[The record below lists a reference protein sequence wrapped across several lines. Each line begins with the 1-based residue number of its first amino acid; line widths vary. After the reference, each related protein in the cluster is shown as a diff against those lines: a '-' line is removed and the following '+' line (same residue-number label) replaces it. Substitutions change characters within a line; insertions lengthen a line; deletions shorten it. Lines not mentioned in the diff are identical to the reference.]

1 MLFPYKRNVFV
12 CWDSKCSKYGTT
24 CKCCDMWVWTL
35 ERCELFVG
43 WFCFSIHVNSKDEC
57 AHDRYLNF
65 LLGSLSLAHGRE
77 ANGNC
82 HYLWVTTVTLFRL
95 SCLFVCSAE
104 CSAGKMSVKD
114 LASVRKMWNWVW
126 ECQVILTKQWGTL
139 MHGWYN

>member
-1 MLFPYKRNVFV
+1 MNVHM
-12 CWDSKCSKYGTT
+12 T
-24 CKCCDMWVWTL
+24 
-35 ERCELFVG
+35 
-43 WFCFSIHVNSKDEC
+43 
-57 AHDRYLNF
+57 RYLNF

-114 LASVRKMWNWVW
+114 LASVRKMWN
-126 ECQVILTKQWGTL
+126 
-139 MHGWYN
+139 